1 MPGARLILI
10 FDRLPVKF
18 RRLSICRPRW
28 GRLAKNLMPLGA
40 GRMKLSKHRMLTVAT
55 DRAER
60 FRPILDEF
68 AALPAAAAAA
78 ALNGCNVP
86 SPRGGRWYAAQVIR
100 MRKRLATGPR
110 RKTRKGEHSQ
120 GEELR

>member
-1 MPGARLILI
+1 M
-10 FDRLPVKF
+10 
-18 RRLSICRPRW
+18 
-28 GRLAKNLMPLGA
+28 LAKNLMMPLGA

-55 DRAER
+55 DRAGR

-68 AALPAAAAAA
+68 AAPPAAAAVA
-78 ALNGCNVP
+78 ALNGRNVP
-86 SPRGGRWYAAQVIR
+86 SPRWCAAQVIR